1 MCNHVTHRL
10 IKMFEVNVMARG
22 EQMEGDVE

>member
-1 MCNHVTHRL
+1 MCNHATHRL
-10 IKMFEVNVMARG
+10 IEMFDVNVMARG